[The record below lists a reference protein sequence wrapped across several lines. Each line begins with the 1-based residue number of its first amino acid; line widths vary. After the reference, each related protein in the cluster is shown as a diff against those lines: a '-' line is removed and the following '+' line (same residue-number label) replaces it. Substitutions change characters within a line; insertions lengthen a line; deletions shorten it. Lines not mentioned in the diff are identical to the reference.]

1 MQQAKN
7 MQQAKVMQKAK
18 NMQRAGAWFNG
29 PHSPLMI
36 DTPIAPNMF
45 QAMPQ
50 RRQRAGSVQKV
61 QPPRLQRV
69 QLRSVD
75 RVPLPSRQV
84 NETYAPFKLQQ
95 GGAMS
100 QQRKAQQARK
110 VAQQARK
117 AAQARA
123 FAVRRGMGMQAARL
137 DNLGPAAR
145 TRSQTKKK

>member
-110 VAQQARK
+110 